1 VDPEELE
8 PGEGSGGW
16 RGSHRAGD
24 GTLLHAE
31 QSLGVEALTPG
42 SADREICVRAWVP
55 TARGQSDGDES
66 PVLRGERTP

>member
-42 SADREICVRAWVP
+42 SADREICVRA
-55 TARGQSDGDES
+55 
-66 PVLRGERTP
+66 